1 MGNEDIGSHYYRIGD
16 LANAAKAYA
25 RMRDY
30 CTTPAH
36 IASTVFR
43 VIAVAIEQRNWMT
56 VSSQIIKIQN
66 LQLKSDD
73 SARYQVMVAPTTGL
87 QRMAAGEYRDAAS
100 YFLSTDPALTDQM
113 KSVLSANDIAVYGG
127 LCALAS
133 MSRSD
138 LQTKVLDNPR
148 FRNFLE
154 FEPHIRRAISF
165 FVACKYT
172 QCLEILES
180 YRNDY
185 LLDLY
190 LQPHVA
196 QIYRSIREKSIVQ
209 YFEPFGCVKLN
220 TMEKVFGEAAMK
232 SSTNGRA
239 DVEISSSLMDE
250 LVSLVESGRLDA
262 RIDIEKQLLVARQP
276 DHRAETYKTAEAM
289 LDKFSHEALL
299 KLTRI
304 NMLNAG
310 LELRAPPN
318 KKKGAGSGFAEVLE
332 EDNFMPGPGRASGRV
347 LRSSNA

>member
-16 LANAAKAYA
+16 LASAAKAYA

-43 VIAVAIEQRNWMT
+43 MIAVAIEQRNWMT
-56 VSSQIIKIQN
+56 VSSQIIKIHN

-73 SARYQVMVAPTTGL
+73 SARYQIMISPTTGL
-87 QRMAAGEYRDAAS
+87 HRMAAGEYRDAAG
-100 YFLSTDPALTDQM
+100 YFLDTDPSFTDQM

-133 MSRSD
+133 MSRPD
-138 LQTKVLDNPR
+138 LQSKVLDNPN

-154 FEPHIRRAISF
+154 LEPHIRRAVSF

-196 QIYRSIREKSIVQ
+196 LIYRSIREKSIVQ
-209 YFEPFGCVKLN
+209 YFEPFGSVKLN

-232 SSTNGRA
+232 SSATVGA
-239 DVEISSSLMDE
+239 DVEISSPLLNE
-250 LVSLVESGRLDA
+250 LVNLVETGRLDA
-262 RIDIEKQLLVARQP
+262 RIDVEKQLLVARQP
-276 DHRAETYKTAEAM
+276 DHRAETYKTAETM

-299 KLTRI
+299 KLTRV

-310 LELRAPPN
+310 LELRAPPS
-318 KKKGAGSGFAEVLE
+318 KKKGAASGFAEALE
-332 EDNFMPGPGRASGRV
+332 EDSYMTGPGRGGGRA
-347 LRSSNA
+347 LRSGNS